1 MIDAFDRL
9 FQAYDV
15 LVFHIL
21 HNDHGESAH
30 TEFIHE
36 DILPGYGFQGVW
48 EIAQD
53 IVIDPGGDISQG

>member
-1 MIDAFDRL
+1 
-9 FQAYDV
+9 
-15 LVFHIL
+15 VFHIL